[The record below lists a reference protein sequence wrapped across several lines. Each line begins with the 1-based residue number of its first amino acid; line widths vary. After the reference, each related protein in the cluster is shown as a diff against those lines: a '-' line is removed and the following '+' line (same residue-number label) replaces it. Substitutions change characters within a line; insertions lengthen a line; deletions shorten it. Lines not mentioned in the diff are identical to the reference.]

1 MVSENLQNILKTLP
15 QHLSKENTLKFY
27 KCLYPIFEYLEDLL
41 DKDNGMSNIDKAH
54 GEHLDYL
61 GFRNEIARGN
71 RVDEEFR
78 PFIKTARF
86 KALNTAT
93 TENLIILTESLTG
106 YKPSVI
112 TFFPKDEPA
121 SQYFKFIV
129 PYTTDLSKFPDYNE
143 IIDAGARMYR
153 DIVSV
158 ADRRRYSPIW
168 TAGLHQI
175 NMNIE
180 QYEVNAGGRNG

>member
-54 GEHLDYL
+54 GEYLDYL

-129 PYTTDLSKFPDYNE
+129 PYTNDLSKFPDYNE

-153 DIVSV
+153 DIVSI